1 MDQSNL
7 VISHNKSFSI
17 DDVILNLKIISS
29 IKQDDKLTRNQ
40 EDHLTIENKDLLQG
54 ARRWWNSN
62 SRAETIAHIKNII
75 RASFDITDTTI
86 EQELMQGGEHGT
98 HRGYEEQG
106 TSSNHKKTYFNE
118 GNSCLLQRF
127 VLEMTNA
134 IRGLDNLKYT
144 YKNDVNISS
153 EIDILKEQLEIRTQ
167 KINSLLK
174 IESPGHI

>member
-1 MDQSNL
+1 MDQSSL
-7 VISHNKSFSI
+7 AISHSKSLSI

-40 EDHLTIENKDLLQG
+40 DDHLTIENKDLLQG

-86 EQELMQGGEHGT
+86 EQELMQEGVHGA
-98 HRGYEEQG
+98 HGVHEA
-106 TSSNHKKTYFNE
+106 SSHQKTYFNE